1 MKETTKAKAGIFSL
15 TLISMSALGITP
27 SLSAIAEA
35 FPEGGATAAQMLTAI
50 PSLIGIA
57 AAIVVG
63 KIANHTSKKAIGLF
77 GALCIAVG
85 GLLPYLYNANLTFLL
100 VCSGI
105 LGFGVGTITNVT
117 QLLFTEFLPPEERQS
132 AMALNTAFVSVG
144 AMFMTTVGGILAA
157 GGWRNNYLVYLLAVV
172 VLVASAILIP
182 NDRDKVEEIKEERAE
197 APKAHLQASSI
208 VVGLLGVAFLALYN
222 ALMNNMAMHAI
233 SSGIASPE
241 TVSTI
246 AGMAG
251 TIANLAGLLCGL
263 VLGKL
268 LPHFQKQ
275 SFLVAFGLLGVG
287 LIIVG
292 LSTNAVLYYAGA
304 FVVGAMLSIF
314 MSQAPFVLSVS
325 NPPYLMAASMAIYS
339 AGTSIGGFV
348 SPIVLNA
355 LSGAFAG
362 GSPSGTLVIA
372 GIIGLAIAV
381 ALGVTGFQRK
391 VLDKAFSQN

>member
-63 KIANHTSKKAIGLF
+63 KIANRTSKKAIGLF

-172 VLVASAILIP
+172 VLIASAILIP

-197 APKAHLQASSI
+197 APKAHLKASSI

-275 SFLVAFGLLGVG
+275 SFFVAFGLLGAG
-287 LIIVG
+287 LILVG
-292 LSTNAVLYYAGA
+292 LSTNVVLYYTGA
-304 FVVGAMLSIF
+304 FLVGAMLSIF

-391 VLDKAFSQN
+391 VLDKAFAQN

>member
-1 MKETTKAKAGIFSL
+1 MKETTRAKAGIFSL
-15 TLISMSALGITP
+15 TLISMASLGITP

-35 FPEGGATAAQMLTAI
+35 FPEGGATATQMLTAI
-50 PSLIGIA
+50 PSLVGIA
-57 AAIVVG
+57 AAIIVG
-63 KIANHTSKKAIGLF
+63 KIANTTPKKSIGLF
-77 GALCIAVG
+77 GAVCIAVG
-85 GLLPYLYNANLTFLL
+85 GLLPYFFNSSLTFML

-117 QLLFTEFLPPEERQS
+117 QLLFTEFLPPEERQG

-157 GGWRNNYLVYLLAVV
+157 SGWRNNYLVYLLAVV
-172 VLVASAILIP
+172 VIFAAAILIP
-182 NDRDKVEEIKEERAE
+182 NDRDKVQEVQEEKRD
-197 APKAHLQASSI
+197 APKAHLQASSL

-222 ALMNNMAMHAI
+222 SLMNNMAMCAI
-233 SSGIASPE
+233 SSGIATGE
-241 TVSTI
+241 TVSTV

-275 SFLVAFGLLGVG
+275 SFLVAFGLAGVG
-287 LIIVG
+287 LILMGVSSN
-292 LSTNAVLYYAGA
+292 LALYYAAA
-304 FVVGAMLSIF
+304 FIVGATLSIF

-339 AGTSIGGFV
+339 AGTSIGGFI
-348 SPIVLNA
+348 SPLVLNA
-355 LSGAFAG
+355 LSAVFAG
-362 GSPSGTLVIA
+362 GSPAGTLVIA
-372 GIIGLAIAV
+372 GVIALAIAV
-381 ALGVTGFQRK
+381 VLGVTRFQRK
-391 VLDKAFSQN
+391 VLDKAFAQ

>member
-172 VLVASAILIP
+172 VLIASAILIP

-197 APKAHLQASSI
+197 APKAHLKASSI

-275 SFLVAFGLLGVG
+275 SFFVAFGLLGIG

-292 LSTNAVLYYAGA
+292 LSTNVVLYYAGA
-304 FVVGAMLSIF
+304 FLVGAMLSIF

-391 VLDKAFSQN
+391 VLDKAFSHN